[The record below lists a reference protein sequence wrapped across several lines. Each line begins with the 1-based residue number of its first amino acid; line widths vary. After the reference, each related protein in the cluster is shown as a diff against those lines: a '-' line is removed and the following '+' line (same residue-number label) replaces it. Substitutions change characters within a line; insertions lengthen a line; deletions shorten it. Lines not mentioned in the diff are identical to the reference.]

1 MRAFRVASLFLACFW
16 FVLFS
21 SLTGF
26 AQSKDQLTS
35 TLPSA
40 KRQFMEFAPRGHSGL
55 ASPVLGGSGGG
66 SGQGP
71 FDSIRTFD
79 GSYQVQGVGP
89 QGHPRYHWYYTIAG
103 RNPKDGGTTYIDA
116 PIVPVS
122 LDLLDWDKSVRI
134 VNGHKLHYSV
144 KPYVQPVL
152 NSPVFQNFD
161 YTSSDVPTQ
170 FTDAVQ
176 RASFYGVMQQNW
188 HTLLRPSVKT
198 ERTIAVPRGS
208 YKFSLQKDGTCCAF
222 VLIDINVFSNLLF
235 PPTAADRRTPVGAA
249 EHSGDIHTQ
258 NIATFL
264 FPNTYLYW
272 NGDPNQCCVLGFH
285 TYDFEPGD
293 EHNGFRQKR
302 YVLTFASWIS
312 PNMFG
317 PEFQDVTAVSHE
329 LAESL
334 NDPFVASDGI
344 HGLTPWWYSLN
355 GHCQDDLETGDAIEG
370 LTEAAYPIT
379 MHGRTYHPQNEA
391 LLPWFEFQSPSTGI
405 AGAYSYPNETLL
417 TTLSPPMTVNC
428 Q

>member
-1 MRAFRVASLFLACFW
+1 MRVFRVSSLFLACFW
-16 FVLFS
+16 FALFS

-35 TLPSA
+35 SLPSP
-40 KRQFMEFAPRGHSGL
+40 KRQFMEFAPRGHSGSI
-55 ASPVLGGSGGG
+55 SPVLGGGG
-66 SGQGP
+66 SGQVQ
-71 FDSIRTFD
+71 FDSIRTFN
-79 GSYQVQGVGP
+79 GAFQVQGVGP

-103 RNPKDGGTTYIDA
+103 RHPKEGGTTILEA
-116 PIVPVS
+116 PIIPVS

-152 NSPVFQNFD
+152 DSPVFQNFD

-170 FTDAVQ
+170 FIDAVQ
-176 RASFYGVMQQNW
+176 RASFYNVMQQDW

-208 YKFSLQKDGTCCAF
+208 YRFSLKKDGTCCAF
-222 VLIDINVFSNLLF
+222 VLVDINAFSNLLF
-235 PPTAADRRTPVGAA
+235 PPTAADTHSPVGSA
-249 EHSGDIHTQ
+249 EHSGDITTRT
-258 NIATFL
+258 IATFL
-264 FPNTYLYW
+264 FPNTYLYG

-285 TYDFEPGD
+285 TYDYEPGD
-293 EHNGFRQKR
+293 AHNGFRQKR
-302 YVLTFASWIS
+302 YVLTFASWITQ
-312 PNMFG
+312 NMFG
-317 PEFQDVTAVSHE
+317 EEFQDVTALSHE

-334 NDPFVASDGI
+334 NDPFVASDGV

-355 GHCQDDLETGDAIEG
+355 GYCQDDLEVADAIEG
-370 LTEAAYPIT
+370 LTEATYPIT

-417 TTLSPPMTVNC
+417 TTLSPPMIANC